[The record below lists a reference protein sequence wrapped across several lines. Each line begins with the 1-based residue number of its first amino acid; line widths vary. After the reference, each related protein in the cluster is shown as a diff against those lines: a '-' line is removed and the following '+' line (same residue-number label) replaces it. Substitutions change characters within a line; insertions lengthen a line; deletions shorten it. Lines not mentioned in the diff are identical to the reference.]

1 MDIMKIWTAYQKN
14 ANPETIFPMYQECEL
29 NAKAEGYG
37 DVNLLHIASQ
47 NAHPEAIAWLLEQ
60 GLNPNEASRYGELPL
75 FLLAKKGF
83 SNNYIPRKEI
93 STKQQKFFWM
103 VEGMYC
109 AGIPMECFAIIM
121 LHNRGMMSFF
131 VHWQSVTQ
139 G

>member
-14 ANPETIFPMYQECEL
+14 ADPETIFPMYQECEL

-47 NAHPEAIAWLLEQ
+47 NAHPEAVAWLLEQ

-83 SNNYIPRKEI
+83 SNNYIPRKEKL
-93 STKQQKFFWM
+93 S
-103 VEGMYC
+103 C
-109 AGIPMECFAIIM
+109 
-121 LHNRGMMSFF
+121 L
-131 VHWQSVTQ
+131 
-139 G
+139 